1 MRKKS
6 NLCTNFW
13 SNLQVPERSKM
24 KIKEIYDKLKA
35 AGIQAENSPFECQ
48 FYGYDVTPL
57 PKEAYYIFNG
67 HTPNI
72 ITRPKNAEEVSL
84 ILTTA
89 TASGVPVTPRGGGT
103 AGYFQAVPRK
113 RGILVETLAIKDI
126 GSVDQATST
135 ITVGSGAI
143 WSDIEWELR
152 KQGYCLKT
160 YPTSYRSSTV
170 AGWMQ
175 TEGAGVGSLMFGNI
189 KKLITRIEAVMP
201 TGEIINIKKGEQ
213 VKTGQGVI
221 SFDDFFRSEGMF
233 GIITRVDLEVR
244 KIPQAVSTHLLMFT
258 DNNHFAS
265 YAKKLEAMPG
275 IYFVEFVNGAYL
287 DLLKLGKFHAPEHTQ
302 QNVSAVIR
310 FEGDQATVKAGTT
323 ELGNMITADTKIKEL
338 DKHEAEEEYAERL
351 DYFRIKCAFA
361 SVTPAD
367 IQVPTNNLG
376 KMLEKCSK
384 FRFKMGYKGELLGDN
399 NSGIMYFMVL
409 GNELSM
415 VRFMST
421 APYQME
427 IIFNAM
433 RLGGGPNGG
442 IGMLNTPY
450 IYGLKTYKERIGFAE
465 KKETLDP
472 AWIMNPG
479 KWPDPPFYLR
489 PYIYFTG
496 MKCLEPVCAIVSG
509 IKRRW

>member
-1 MRKKS
+1 
-6 NLCTNFW
+6 
-13 SNLQVPERSKM
+13 M
-24 KIKEIYDKLKA
+24 KIKEIYEKIKA

-48 FYGYDVTPL
+48 FYGFDVTPL

-72 ITRPKNAEEVSL
+72 ITRPKNAEEVSF
-84 ILTTA
+84 ILSL
-89 TASGVPVTPRGGGT
+89 ASKEGVPVTPRGGGT
-103 AGYFQAVPRK
+103 SGYFQSVPRK
-113 RGILVETLAIKDI
+113 RGILIETLAMKEI
-126 GSVDQATST
+126 GQVNPNSKT
-135 ITVGSGAI
+135 ITVGSGTI
-143 WSDIEWELR
+143 WSDLEWELG

-160 YPTSYRSSTV
+160 YPTSFRSSTI

-175 TEGAGVGSLMFGNI
+175 TEGAGVGSLMFGTI
-189 KKLITRIEAVMP
+189 RKLITHIEAVMP
-201 TGEIINIKKGEQ
+201 TGEIITVKKGDS
-213 VKTGQGVI
+213 VKSGKGSI
-221 SFDDFFRSEGMF
+221 SFDDFFKSEGMM
-233 GIITRVDLEVR
+233 GMITKVELEVR
-244 KIPQAVSTHLLMFT
+244 EKPKAVSTHLLMFT
-258 DNNHFAS
+258 DNAHFS
-265 YAKKLEAMPG
+265 KYAAKLEGMPG

-287 DLLKLGKFHAPEHTQ
+287 DLLKLGKFHAPEHTEN
-302 QNVSAVIR
+302 NVSAVIR
-310 FEGDQATVKAGTT
+310 FEGDEVMVKAGVAVLK
-323 ELGNMITADTKIKEL
+323 EMIASDPTIKEL
-338 DKHEAEEEYAERL
+338 DTHEAEEEYAERL
-351 DYFRIKCAFA
+351 DYFRIKCAFP

-367 IQVPTNNLG
+367 IQVPTTSLG

-384 FRFKMGYKGELLGDN
+384 FRFKMAYKGELLGGN
-399 NSGIMYFMVL
+399 NSGIMFFMVL
-409 GNELSM
+409 GNELSA

-450 IYGLKTYKERIGFAE
+450 VYGLKTYEERMKFVD
-465 KKETLDP
+465 KKEELDP

-496 MKCLEPVCAIVSG
+496 MKCLEPVCAIVNG
-509 IKRRW
+509 IRRRW